1 MSLCAYFTESCHSF
15 QVKVVNWKA
24 ARRRAVSRNAFKSSS
39 GRFSHILNWLLQS
52 AAILITITMMIRKF
66 RHKGLR
72 RFFNDPRYSDKRGIH
87 PKNEARLIAI
97 LDALDVIEK
106 AEEMDISGLYFHK
119 LKGSRKNEYSVRV
132 TGNWR
137 ITWKMDGENVIDVNL
152 EDYH

>member
-1 MSLCAYFTESCHSF
+1 
-15 QVKVVNWKA
+15 
-24 ARRRAVSRNAFKSSS
+24 
-39 GRFSHILNWLLQS
+39 
-52 AAILITITMMIRKF
+52 MIKKF

-72 RFFNDPRYSDKRGIH
+72 RFFADPRYSDRRGI
-87 PKNEARLIAI
+87 NQNTEARLIVI

-119 LKGSRKNEYSVRV
+119 LKGERKGVYSVRI

-137 ITWKMDGENVIDVNL
+137 MTWKMDGHDVIDVNL